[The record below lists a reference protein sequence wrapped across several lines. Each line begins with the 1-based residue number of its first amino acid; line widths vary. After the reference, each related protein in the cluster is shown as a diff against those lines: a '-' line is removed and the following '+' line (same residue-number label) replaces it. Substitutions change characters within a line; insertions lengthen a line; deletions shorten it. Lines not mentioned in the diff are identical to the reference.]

1 MITSSFGK
9 IKTVSANGIAIH
21 YESFGSDDGEPI
33 VLIPGLGTQ
42 MIRWT
47 VPFCHELVSRDHRV
61 IRFDNRDAGLSM
73 HFRDSPVP
81 DFAAIAAARAQ
92 GLRPDVPYTLDDMV
106 GDVIG
111 LLDTLGI
118 GWAHLVG
125 RSMGGMIAQR
135 VASRWPERV
144 MSLASIMSGT
154 GNPAMPSA
162 APDVMALLTRPAP
175 NPSED
180 EGGFLAHSL
189 TFARR
194 IAGSGYAFD
203 EEAHR
208 ALALEEVRRAYD
220 PGGFGRQIAAIA
232 ATGYDR
238 AVLEKIEAP
247 TLVIHGADDPLI
259 PPVCGEETAAC
270 IRGARLMVIEGM
282 GHDLPPPLYGKVAD
296 AIAAN
301 ARRAARPG
309 A

>member
-1 MITSSFGK
+1 M
-9 IKTVSANGIAIH
+9 KTVSANGIAIH
-21 YESFGSDDGEPI
+21 YESLGQDDGEPI

-47 VPFCHELVSRDHRV
+47 VPFCHELVSRGYRV
-61 IRFDNRDAGLSM
+61 IRFDNRDSGLST
-73 HFRDSPVP
+73 HFREYPVP

-92 GLRPDVPYTLDDMV
+92 GLRPDVPYTLDDMA
-106 GDVIG
+106 GNVIG
-111 LLDTLGI
+111 LLDALGI
-118 GWAHLVG
+118 GRAHLVG

-135 VASRWPERV
+135 ASSRWPERV

-162 APDVMALLTRPAP
+162 APEVMALLTRPAP
-175 NPSED
+175 NPFED
-180 EGGFLAHSL
+180 EAGFLAHSL
-189 TFARR
+189 AFARR
-194 IAGSGYAFD
+194 IGGSGYAFD

-208 ALALEEVRRAYD
+208 ELVLEEVRRAYD

-259 PPVCGEETAAC
+259 PPACGEETAAR

-282 GHDLPPPLYGKVAD
+282 GHDLSPPFYLKVAD
-296 AIAAN
+296 AIATN
-301 ARRAARPG
+301 ARRAARSG
-309 A
+309 T